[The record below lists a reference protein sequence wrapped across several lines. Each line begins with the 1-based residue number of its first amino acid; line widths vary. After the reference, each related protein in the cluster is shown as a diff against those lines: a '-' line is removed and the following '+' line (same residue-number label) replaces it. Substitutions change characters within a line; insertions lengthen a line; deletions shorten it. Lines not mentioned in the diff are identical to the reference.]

1 VLAYWHED
9 HRRLGVKECCLL
21 TAARQFLPAA
31 PWPDGV
37 VLPSVAGRLAI
48 RLVTDTFGLVGWV
61 RIGSAGIVGRE
72 HELSGS
78 EFTRYEPTSP
88 YAATQGA
95 RLRRPASAART
106 P

>member
-1 VLAYWHED
+1 MPAYSAVFP
-9 HRRLGVKECCLL
+9 RS
-21 TAARQFLPAA
+21 LPGAA
-31 PWPDGV
+31 PMTPD
-37 VLPSVAGRLAI
+37 

-61 RIGSAGIVGRE
+61 CIGSAGFVGRE

-78 EFTRYEPTSP
+78 EFTRYELTSP

-95 RLRRPASAART
+95 RLRRTASAART

>member
-1 VLAYWHED
+1 VPED
-9 HRRLGVKECCLL
+9 VEFATKPALGKAMIV
-21 TAARQFLPAA
+21 
-31 PWPDGV
+31 
-37 VLPSVAGRLAI
+37 
-48 RLVTDTFGLVGWV
+48 
-61 RIGSAGIVGRE
+61 SALE

-78 EFTRYEPTSP
+78 EFTRYELTSP